1 MVAGDHR
8 VILGRISGLFGVKGW
23 VRLFSHTQPRE
34 AILDYDRWLIGRDE
48 EWREFRLAEGRRH
61 GKAVIARLE
70 GFLDCDQASGLI
82 GADVAVERNQLPAA
96 EKGEYYWA
104 DLVGLEVVTTD
115 GRALGQVHHLLATGA
130 NDVLVVRGEDECL
143 VPFIRDRVIREV
155 DLDGGVIRVDWDPD
169 Y

>member
-1 MVAGDHR
+1 MAGDQR
-8 VILGRISGLFGVKGW
+8 VIFGRISGLFGVKGW

>member
-1 MVAGDHR
+1 MAGDQR
-8 VILGRISGLFGVKGW
+8 VIFGRITGLFGVKGW

-82 GADVAVERNQLPAA
+82 GADVAVERDQLPAA

>member
-8 VILGRISGLFGVKGW
+8 VILGRISGLVGVKGW
-23 VRLFSHTQPRE
+23 VRLFSHTEPRE

-48 EWREFRLAEGRRH
+48 DWREFQLAEGRRH

-70 GFLDCDQASGLI
+70 GFVDRDQASGLI
-82 GADVAVERNQLPAA
+82 GADVAVHRHQLPAA
-96 EKGEYYWA
+96 VGDEYYWA
-104 DLVGLEVVTTD
+104 DLVSLEVVTTD
-115 GRALGQVHHLLATGA
+115 GRSLGQVDHLLATGA

-143 VPFIRDRVIREV
+143 VPFIRGRVIREV

-169 Y
+169 F

>member
-1 MVAGDHR
+1 MAGDQR
-8 VILGRISGLFGVKGW
+8 VIFGRISGLFGVKGW

-82 GADVAVERNQLPAA
+82 GADVAVERDQLPAA